1 MSQTNAYQAESHN
14 PPTIEARLHEIAA
27 AGCGIVTDDAGNGCA
42 GPAYLNA
49 ETLSDMLGSGAFSD
63 AKIEAICETGRAQY
77 AFESLEMADQF
88 AGTDWIQVS
97 LRSNSQGWS
106 QVGWIW
112 ND

>member
-1 MSQTNAYQAESHN
+1 MT
-14 PPTIEARLHEIAA
+14 TIEKRLHEIAA

-42 GPAYLNA
+42 GPAYLDA

-63 AKIEAICETGRAQY
+63 ATIETDFYTNEAICETGRAQY
-77 AFESLEMADQF
+77 AFESLGMADQF

-112 ND
+112 N